1 MKRLKKSKKRRIYAF
16 LMVMVMFLSCSIHPT
31 KADNPSRT
39 SIGRS
44 DHAFVELGS
53 ELSSDSTPPQVTAE
67 AAILVDLETGML
79 LYEKNI
85 HRRLYP
91 ASTTKVMTALIA
103 LERLDL
109 GDHMTLSHNSTH
121 DLIEGGFDER
131 FKERMVFTVEECLYG
146 LCLNSVNT
154 LAYAL
159 AEKMAQTLPNFAA
172 LMNTRAREAGATNT
186 RFYNPHGL
194 NDSRHVTTV
203 HDMAK
208 ILWEAIEIDD
218 YRRIAGTYSF
228 SCTDLMYGTEMV
240 YNNTLQFLNPDSEWY
255 DARVVCGKTGWT
267 EDANFCRAVYASSDG
282 RDLICVVF
290 NSTEEEVENDVKKLL
305 DYGFSFVSEGQTP
318 LNTDYRIQDGYLTGV
333 EPGTSLE
340 DFQKKLNLPE
350 GSSAGLTDAKGDAKA
365 AGSLVQTG
373 DRLTITNEKTGE
385 NSQLV
390 VLIYGDT
397 NGDGIIDIF
406 DLVAVRNHI
415 IKLSS
420 LTGAI
425 GLAGDVNRDEIIDI
439 FDLVGIRNSIIKLA
453 PIQQ

>member
-1 MKRLKKSKKRRIYAF
+1 MERLKKSKKRRIYAL
-16 LMVMVMFLSCSIHPT
+16 LMVTVMLLSYNIHPA
-31 KADNPSRT
+31 KADNPNRT
-39 SIGRS
+39 PIGRS
-44 DHAFVELGS
+44 DHAFVELGP
-53 ELSSDSTPPQVTAE
+53 ELKTVAQAPTVEAK
-67 AAILVDLETGML
+67 AAIVVDLETGML
-79 LYEKNI
+79 LYQKNI
-85 HRRLYP
+85 QQRLYP
-91 ASTTKVMTALIA
+91 ASTTKVLTALMA

-109 GDHMTLSHNSTH
+109 DDHMTLSHNSTH

-131 FKERMVFTVEECLYG
+131 FKEKMVFTVEECLYG
-146 LCLNSVNT
+146 MCLDSVNT

-186 RFYNPHGL
+186 RFFNPHGL
-194 NDSRHVTTV
+194 NDTRHVTTV

-208 ILWEAIEIDD
+208 ILWAAIELDD

-228 SCTDLMYGTEMV
+228 DCMDLMFGTNMEFRH
-240 YNNTLQFLNPDSEWY
+240 TLKFLNPDSEWY
-255 DARVVCGKTGWT
+255 DTRVVCGKTGWT
-267 EDANFCRAVYASSDG
+267 EDANFCRAVYARSSG
-282 RDLICVVF
+282 RDLICVIF
-290 NSTEEEVENDVKKLL
+290 NSTKEEVENDVKKLL
-305 DYGFSFVSEGQTP
+305 DYGFSFVSEGQTT
-318 LNTDYRIQDGYLTGV
+318 LNTDYMIQDGYLTGV

-340 DFQKKLNLPE
+340 DFRKKLNLPE
-350 GSSAGLTDAKGDAKA
+350 GSSADLTDDKGGAKA
-365 AGSLVQTG
+365 SGSLMQTG

-415 IKLSS
+415 IKLRS
-420 LTGAI
+420 LTGVI
-425 GLAGDVNRDEIIDI
+425 GLAGDVNRDEVIDI
-439 FDLVGIRNSIIKLA
+439 FDLVGIRNSIIKLK